1 MLTHPNPPLPP
12 FPWLDR
18 SEPGL
23 SETHAASRKTG
34 HDGKLLQLCAGGA
47 AVLAVLCG
55 GTSHVLLWPAAQP
68 APAADL
74 VAPPQAAVAA
84 VAPAPVATDV
94 AKSEALI
101 ATSPAIMREVAPS
114 AVMRKAASQPPAPA
128 PLVGSPPAVQPVI
141 ATDPA
146 PIVVPPPPTLAE
158 TPASAAAIAEFR
170 SVIEES
176 RDAARLVIRL
186 ASRQRPPRDAAAEE
200 LTRYRLRQQN
210 ADAARGYRRYL
221 DTLARSMRGA
231 PSQTASQQSLDRAR
245 QTQAYLTTML
255 ADSQASLR

>member
-12 FPWLDR
+12 FPWLVR

-23 SETHAASRKTG
+23 SETQAASRKAG
-34 HDGKLLQLCAGGA
+34 QDGKLLQLCAGGA
-47 AVLAVLCG
+47 AALAVLCG
-55 GTSHVLLWPAAQP
+55 GTSHMLQRPAAQP
-68 APAADL
+68 APVADL
-74 VAPPQAAVAA
+74 VGPMQASV
-84 VAPAPVATDV
+84 APVAPTPVETGV

-101 ATSPAIMREVAPS
+101 AAPPAIMREAAPP

-128 PLVGSPPAVQPVI
+128 PFVGSPPAVQPAV

-146 PIVVPPPPTLAE
+146 PVVAPPPTPVAE

-170 SVIEES
+170 SVIEEC

-186 ASRQRPPRDAAAEE
+186 ANRQRPPRDASAEE

-210 ADAARGYRRYL
+210 ADAAKGYRKYL

>member
-1 MLTHPNPPLPP
+1 MLTHPNPPPPP
-12 FPWLDR
+12 FPWLVR
-18 SEPGL
+18 SEPDL
-23 SETHAASRKTG
+23 PVAHAASRRAG
-34 HDGKLLQLCAGGA
+34 HGRKISPLRAGVA
-47 AVLAVLCG
+47 ATFAVLFG
-55 GTSHVLLWPAAQP
+55 GMSFVQLWPSAQP

-84 VAPAPVATDV
+84 VAPAPVETGV
-94 AKSEALI
+94 AKSETLI
-101 ATSPAIMREVAPS
+101 ARPPAIMRGAAPP
-114 AVMRKAASQPPAPA
+114 AVMRKAATQPPVAA
-128 PLVGSPPAVQPVI
+128 PLIGSPPAVQPAI

-146 PIVVPPPPTLAE
+146 PVAAPPAPPVAD

-186 ASRQRPPRDAAAEE
+186 ASRQRPPRDASAEE

-210 ADAARGYRRYL
+210 ADAARGYRKYL
-221 DTLARSMRGA
+221 DMLARSMRGT
-231 PSQTASQQSLDRAR
+231 PSQTVSQQSLERAR

-255 ADSQASLR
+255 ADSQDSLR